1 MNMYTKFTA
10 VIAFSFFLISPGVY
24 SQVSTQRV
32 LTLCEA
38 EAMVKAAEQR
48 AKEDNWNVAISI
60 VDAGGHLICLH
71 KMDGTQ
77 VGSVEV
83 SQKKAKAA
91 VFYKR
96 PTKVFQDQV
105 SSGNNAIM
113 LLPNVIASEG
123 GVPIMHEEKAI
134 GAIGVSGV
142 TAAQDGIIANAA
154 LEVLESN

>member
-1 MNMYTKFTA
+1 MRYGLIFLCL
-10 VIAFSFFLISPGVY
+10 IFFLVSPDVY
-24 SQVSTQRV
+24 SQGSTQRV
-32 LTLCEA
+32 LTLAEA

-48 AKEDNWNVAISI
+48 AIQDNWNVVISI

-77 VGSVEV
+77 IGSVEV

-91 VFYKR
+91 VFFNR

-105 SSGNNAIM
+105 TSGNNAI
-113 LLPNVIASEG
+113 LVLPNVIASEG
-123 GVPIMHEEKAI
+123 GVPILHEGITI

-142 TAAQDGIIANAA
+142 TSAQDGIIANAA
-154 LEVLESN
+154 LEVLQSN

>member
-1 MNMYTKFTA
+1 MNQNKKFNA
-10 VIAFSFFLISPGVY
+10 LLAFLFFIISPVVF
-24 SQVSTQRV
+24 SQTASQRV
-32 LTLCEA
+32 LTLAEA
-38 EAMVKAAEQR
+38 ESMVKAAEQR
-48 AKEDNWNVAISI
+48 AQQDNWNVVISI

-91 VFYKR
+91 VFYNR

-105 SSGNNAIM
+105 SGGNNAIM
-113 LLPNVIASEG
+113 LLPNVVASEG
-123 GVPIMHEEKAI
+123 GVPIQQDGRAI

-142 TAAQDGIIANAA
+142 TSAQDGIIANAA
-154 LEVLESN
+154 IEALKSN

>member
-1 MNMYTKFTA
+1 MIMRIKFIA
-10 VIAFSFFLISPGVY
+10 LLAFSFFIISLEVF
-24 SQVSTQRV
+24 SQTATQRV
-32 LTLCEA
+32 LTLSEA
-38 EAMVKAAEQR
+38 ELMVKAAEKR
-48 AKEDNWNVAISI
+48 AKQDNWNVVISV

-77 VGSVEV
+77 IGSVEV

-91 VFYKR
+91 VYYNR

-113 LLPNVIASEG
+113 LLPNVVASEG
-123 GVPIMHEEKAI
+123 GVPILHEGKVI

-142 TAAQDGIIANAA
+142 TSAQDGIIANAA
-154 LEVLESN
+154 LDVL